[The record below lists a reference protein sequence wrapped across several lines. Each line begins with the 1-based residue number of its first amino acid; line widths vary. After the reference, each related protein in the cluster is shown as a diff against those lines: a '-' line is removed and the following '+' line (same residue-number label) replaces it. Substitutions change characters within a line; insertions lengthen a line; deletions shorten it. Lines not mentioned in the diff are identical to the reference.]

1 MSTKVRDG
9 EKLNRIGMMGS
20 ESFSHIYPI
29 FQRETRKGGRDKER
43 ERELML
49 NTKEREKGEV
59 GW

>member
-43 ERELML
+43 LLMAKHKRERE
-49 NTKEREKGEV
+49 R
-59 GW
+59 